1 MTNKIQI
8 PTNSLWQ
15 YITKDHI
22 DPNIS
27 NAKWNKF
34 LENNQS
40 QFAEMVSEIA
50 QELWDNNQEV
60 A

>member
-1 MTNKIQI
+1 MTNKIEV
-8 PTNSLWQ
+8 PSNSLWQ

-34 LENNQS
+34 IEKNS
-40 QFAEMVSEIA
+40 EKFAERVSEIA
-50 QELWDNNQEV
+50 EELWDNNEE
-60 A
+60 AA

>member
-1 MTNKIQI
+1 MTNKIEV
-8 PTNSLWQ
+8 PSNSLWQ

-34 LENNQS
+34 LEDNQS
-40 QFAEMVSEIA
+40 TFAEMVSEMA
-50 QELWDNNQEV
+50 YELWNNNGEV
-60 A
+60 E

>member
-1 MTNKIQI
+1 MTSKIQI

-34 LENNQS
+34 LENNQN